1 MAGSEL
7 LYFFVVYGTV
17 MVFYAFVG
25 MVLYGRSVSSFS
37 TFGGAFN
44 TLFLMQIG
52 EATNRELEAVF
63 NGSEDSSLLVV
74 SNFYYY
80 SFMALIFFI
89 LANMLLGILIDAFV
103 TVQETSKKKIR
114 RGWLAEDLNLGV
126 ATSNVREMLTELRR
140 GWHFSGMQLL
150 ACARLVPKPDRS
162 QLLWT
167 EEQWLR
173 VVDQIAN
180 VKSHNLWL
188 LRSSK
193 FVSLLAAIKELP
205 SCKDDD
211 IFLQAKARFM
221 SDDAA
226 SGFGLVWPLSLDADG
241 TPGQISPP
249 NQALTITKLMITNQ
263 ARLDERLYSLEVANS
278 ETNKMLDSMLS
289 LLQQSPQSPQ
299 RPERCSWALRQD
311 AATPPEEHGRGGGAQ
326 HDAPPGTRGQTAP
339 AQGQPLHV
347 DAQPEPAAGAPTAI
361 DRAHLSPTAI
371 DRARQS
377 RLRARSE
384 DNVLTSAVTR
394 AQEEAVQRALWQDA
408 ATPPTEH
415 DRGGGAQHDA
425 PPVEVAVAPPSSE
438 LYARS
443 RGIVLQSLPGLSGR
457 M

>member
-25 MVLYGRSVSSFS
+25 MVLYGRSVRSFS

-63 NGSEDSSLLVV
+63 SGTEDSSLLVV

-114 RGWLAEDLNLGV
+114 RGWHAEDLNLGV
-126 ATSNVREMLTELRR
+126 ATSNVREMLTESRR

-167 EEQWLR
+167 EEQWLC
-173 VVDQIAN
+173 VVDQIVNA
-180 VKSHNLWL
+180 KSHNLWL

-226 SGFGLVWPLSLDADG
+226 SGFGLVWPLSLDADNM
-241 TPGQISPP
+241 PSQISAP
-249 NQALTITKLMITNQ
+249 NQALMITKLMIANQ

-278 ETNKMLDSMLS
+278 ETNNKLDSVLS

-299 RPERCSWALRQD
+299 SPQRAPARAQPRYVDLYRQQHAHWQD

-326 HDAPPGTRGQTAP
+326 HDALPGTRGQTAP
-339 AQGQPLHV
+339 ARGQPLYV
-347 DAQPEPAAGAPTAI
+347 DAQPEPAPTTI
-361 DRAHLSPTAI
+361 DRARQSPTAI

-377 RLRARSE
+377 RLRDQKIR
-384 DNVLTSAVTR
+384 L
-394 AQEEAVQRALWQDA
+394 
-408 ATPPTEH
+408 
-415 DRGGGAQHDA
+415 
-425 PPVEVAVAPPSSE
+425 
-438 LYARS
+438 
-443 RGIVLQSLPGLSGR
+443 
-457 M
+457 